1 MSKRP
6 AHVSY
11 YRDRHGVMRWRFRK
25 AGLSESQTRALY
37 GSPEWL
43 AWYQAALSG
52 EPVQIGA
59 GRTEAGTMSAL
70 IVDYYTTAKW
80 VQLAPNTR
88 TTYRGILER
97 MRAEH
102 GHRKVADLTA
112 DRIEKL
118 LDARATTPAAANNL
132 LRMFRILMPLAIK
145 RGMIKVD
152 PAAYV
157 KPLKIKSDGFHTW
170 TESEIEK
177 FEARWPVGT
186 RERLALDLL
195 LYTAQRSGDVRRM
208 GPQHV
213 KGGYLTVKQEKT
225 GAELEL
231 PVLPPLAA
239 SLAAYR
245 SGHLTFLTT
254 QHGKPYTAKGF
265 GNWFSDAAQKAGLPV
280 GCAAHGLR
288 KAAATRL
295 ANSGASSSQIMAWTG
310 HKTLKEVAR
319 YIRDADQKRGAT
331 ASGEGLERPKREH
344 TLPNPAERL
353 AKGGNN

>member
-1 MSKRP
+1 MTKRP
-6 AHVSY
+6 PHVSY

-25 AGLSESQTRALY
+25 AGLPESQTRALFN
-37 GSPEWL
+37 STEWIE
-43 AWYQAALSG
+43 WYQGALSG
-52 EPVQIGA
+52 ARVQIGHD
-59 GRTEAGTMSAL
+59 RTKPGTMSAL

-97 MRAEH
+97 LRAEH
-102 GHRKVADLTA
+102 GHRMVADLTS
-112 DRIEKL
+112 DRIERL
-118 LDARATTPAAANNL
+118 LDEKANTPAAANNL

-145 RGMIKVD
+145 RGMIKTN
-152 PAAYV
+152 PAATV
-157 KPLKIKSDGFHTW
+157 EPLKIKSDGFHTW
-170 TESEIEK
+170 TEAEIEK
-177 FEARWPVGT
+177 FETQWLVGT
-186 RERLALDLL
+186 RERLAFDLL

-231 PVLPPLAA
+231 PVLAPLAA

-295 ANSGASSSQIMAWTG
+295 ANAGASSSQIMAWTG

-331 ASGEGLERPKREH
+331 ASGGGLASPKQEH
-344 TLPNPAERL
+344 TPSNPPERL
-353 AKGGNN
+353 ANGGGK